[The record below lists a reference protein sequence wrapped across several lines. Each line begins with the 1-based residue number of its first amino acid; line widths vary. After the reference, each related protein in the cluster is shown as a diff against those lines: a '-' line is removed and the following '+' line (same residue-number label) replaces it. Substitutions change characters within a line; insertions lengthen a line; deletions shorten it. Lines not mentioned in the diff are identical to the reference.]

1 MAAIRYLPPATQR
14 CPMTARE
21 FLRRYTKEDYSNDP
35 RIVNGRFFPASKLGV
50 EPGETVG
57 VVLLNLGGP
66 DSEETVEPFLY
77 NLFMDPAIVDLDL
90 PALVGEGNVSLNGF
104 FNKPFGGVLR
114 HRLCELIADKR
125 SKSVAEDYAEISDT
139 GGSPINP
146 LTRDQA
152 SKLEADLNER
162 FGAANDVSFK
172 TYIAMRYWKPFSEEA
187 AAQME
192 ADGVDKVVLLPL
204 YPQYSKTTT
213 GASMVYWKELEH
225 AGEIPAWPTTYVFE
239 YATYPKYLQ
248 ALSDRIDEGL
258 ERFPEDVRDDVHIL
272 FSAHGTPVKEM
283 KERRDPYCCLVHST
297 VKHLMEHR
305 GHDRPFSTAF
315 QSKVG
320 PVEWLTPGTPDE
332 LVRLHEE
339 EGKDAIL
346 VVPVAFVTDHIETSY
361 ELAIE
366 IPEELEEDDGV
377 EIPYYE
383 VSAGLNSHPQFIEAL
398 ADVTAAQLKLPVQET
413 PKAWSAR
420 PCFKTRN
427 RDIRCHQCERI
438 AEATDWSE
446 SEQDMPSTG
455 DGRAE
460 GHPEPQRSVDAD
472 ASTAT

>member
-1 MAAIRYLPPATQR
+1 
-14 CPMTARE
+14 MTARE

-35 RIVNGRFFPASKLGV
+35 RIVNGRFFPTSKLGV
-50 EPGETVG
+50 DPGDTVG

-66 DSEETVEPFLY
+66 ESEETVEPFLY
-77 NLFMDPAIVDLDL
+77 NLFMDPAIIDLDL
-90 PALVGEGNVSLNGF
+90 PSLVGEGNLSLNPI
-104 FNKPFGGVLR
+104 FNKPFGGAFR
-114 HRLCELIADKR
+114 DRLCRFIADKR
-125 SKSVAEDYAEISDT
+125 SEFVAEDYAEISET
-139 GGSPINP
+139 GGSPINE

-152 SKLEADLNER
+152 HKLEADLNER
-162 FGAANDVSFK
+162 FGGANDVTFK
-172 TYIAMRYWKPFSEEA
+172 TYIAMRYWKPFSEDA

-204 YPQYSKTTT
+204 YPQYSKTTS

-225 AGEIPAWPTTYVFE
+225 AGEIPAWPTSYVFE
-239 YATYPKYLQ
+239 YATYPKYLR

-258 ERFPEDVRDDVHIL
+258 DLFPDDVRDDVHIL

-297 VKHLMEHR
+297 VKHVMEHR
-305 GHDRPFSTAF
+305 GKDQPFTTAF

-320 PVEWLTPGTPDE
+320 PVDWLTPGTPDE

-377 EIPYYE
+377 HIPHYH
-383 VSAGLNSHPQFIEAL
+383 VMPALNSHPMFIEAL
-398 ADVTAAQLKLPVQET
+398 ADVTAAQLRLPAQET
-413 PKAWSAR
+413 PKPWSAR
-420 PCFKTRN
+420 PCFKTRD
-427 RDIRCHQCERI
+427 RDIRCHQCLRI

-446 SEQDMPSTG
+446 PEPTAPAAG

-460 GHPEPQRSVDAD
+460 RHPAPQPPTDPA
-472 ASTAT
+472 A